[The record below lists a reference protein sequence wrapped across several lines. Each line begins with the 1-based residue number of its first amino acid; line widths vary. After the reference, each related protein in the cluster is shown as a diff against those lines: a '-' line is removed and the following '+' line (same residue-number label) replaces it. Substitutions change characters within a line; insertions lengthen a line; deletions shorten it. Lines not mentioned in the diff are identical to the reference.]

1 MADCGGL
8 ENRWARKR
16 PVGSN
21 PTLSAIIDKALFKIK
36 RGEMLELAE
45 QARLEIV

>member
-8 ENRWARKR
+8 ENRWACKR

-21 PTLSAIIDKALFKIK
+21 PTLSAMIN

>member
-8 ENRWARKR
+8 ENRWARKC

-21 PTLSAIIDKALFKIK
+21 PTLSAIKKIK